1 MRAIALVRTPKRF
14 IVGAVAALL
23 SLGLAMSTLAP
34 TSGEASSH
42 REAPFTASEPQI
54 DNTDVYAFT
63 SPDNPATVTLIS
75 NWIPFEE
82 PAGGPIFYPFA
93 DKTRYDIKVSNDGDA
108 AAEIVYRWVF
118 TNHLRKPTEQF
129 LYNDGPVTSLRD
141 ENLLQ
146 FQTYNLK
153 KIEMSGRRPRTEF
166 LVRNAI
172 AAPSDVGAAS
182 MPSYEDLRNE
192 AIVPTSDG
200 GKTYAGQ
207 GDDPFFLDLRV
218 FDLLYGGDFSEAGDD
233 TLRGF
238 NTNVLAL
245 QVPKTEVALG
255 GNVTAN
261 NSVIGVWSTA
271 SRRSAKISDPK
282 TGEISFRGRFAQVSR
297 LGNPLVNE
305 VVVPTGLKDYFNAS
319 KPAKDEQFLGAV
331 NEPIL
336 PKVIEAVYGIEEPD
350 SDPNQAGIQRDDLI
364 AVFLTGIEGLTQPQN
379 VEPSEMLRLNLSTPP
394 CEEGNCAD
402 FSRLGVIGGDNAGF
416 PNGRRLMDDVVDIA
430 LQVFE
435 GELIG
440 NPNDLSDGVNAN
452 ELGFTSTFP
461 YVALPHRGSDPSPH
475 DNQSP
480 SPSPTQ

>member
-1 MRAIALVRTPKRF
+1 MPITALVRTPKRLM
-14 IVGAVAALL
+14 IGGLAALL
-23 SLGLAMSTLAP
+23 SLGLAASTLAP

-63 SPDNPATVTLIS
+63 SPDAPQTVTLIS

-93 DKTRYDIKVSNDGDA
+93 EKTRYDIKISNDGDA
-108 AAEIVYRWVF
+108 RAEIIYRWVF
-118 TNHLRKPTEQF
+118 RNELDQPTSQF
-129 LYNDGPVTSLRD
+129 LYNDGPVTSLTD
-141 ENLLQ
+141 PNLLFRQ
-146 FQTYNLK
+146 RYNLK
-153 KIEMSGRRPRTEF
+153 KIDLGGRRRQVTS

-172 AAPSDVGAAS
+172 AAPSDVGQAS
-182 MPSYEDLRNE
+182 MPSYEDLRNQ
-192 AIVPTSDG
+192 AIRATSDG

-207 GDDPFFLDLRV
+207 ADDPFFLDLRV
-218 FDLLYGGDFSEAGDD
+218 FDLLYGGDFSEVGDD

-238 NTNVLAL
+238 NTNTLAL
-245 QVPKTEVALG
+245 QVPKTEVVKG

-271 SRRSAKISDPK
+271 SRRSAKISDRE
-282 TGEISFRGRFAQVSR
+282 TGAVSYRGRFAQVSR

-305 VVVPTGLKDYFNAS
+305 VVVPTGLKDFFNAS
-319 KPAKDEQFLGAV
+319 RPTKDEQFLGAV

-336 PKVIEAVYGIEEPD
+336 PKVVEAVYGIEEPD
-350 SDPNQAGIQRDDLI
+350 SDPNKPDIQRDDLI

-394 CEEGNCAD
+394 CEEGSCAD

-416 PNGRRLMDDVVDIA
+416 PNGRRLSDDVVDIA

-440 NPNDLSDGVNAN
+440 NPNDLGDAVNAN
-452 ELGFTSTFP
+452 EKAFENIFP
-461 YVALPHRGSDPSPH
+461 YVGLPHRGSDPAPH
-475 DNQSP
+475 DD
-480 SPSPTQ
+480 TQQ

>member
-1 MRAIALVRTPKRF
+1 MRATALVRTPKRVM
-14 IVGAVAALL
+14 IGGMAALL

-42 REAPFTASEPQI
+42 REAPFTSSEPQV

-63 SPDNPATVTLIS
+63 SPDAPQTVTLIS

-108 AAEIVYRWVF
+108 SAEIIYRWVF
-118 TNHLRKPTEQF
+118 RNELLKPKSQF
-129 LYNDGPVTSLRD
+129 LYNDGPVTSLTD
-141 ENLLQ
+141 PNLLFRQ
-146 FQTYNLK
+146 RYNLK
-153 KIEMSGRRPRTEF
+153 KIDLGGRRREVTS
-166 LVRNAI
+166 LVRNAL
-172 AAPSDVGAAS
+172 AAPSDVGQAS
-182 MPSYEDLRNE
+182 MPCYEDLRTQ
-192 AIVPTSDG
+192 ATVATSDG

-233 TLRGF
+233 TLAGF

-245 QVPKTEVALG
+245 QVPKTEVVKN
-255 GNVTAN
+255 GNITAN

-271 SRRSAKISDPK
+271 SRRSAKVSDPQ
-282 TGEISFRGRFAQVSR
+282 TGAVSFRGKFAQLSR

-319 KPAKDEQFLGAV
+319 RPPKDEQFLAAV

-336 PKVIEAVYGIEEPD
+336 PKVVEAVYGIEEPD
-350 SDPNQAGIQRDDLI
+350 SDPNKAGIQRDDLI
-364 AVFLTGIEGLTQPQN
+364 SVFLTGIEGLTQPDN

-394 CEEGNCAD
+394 CEPGTCAEY
-402 FSRLGVIGGDNAGF
+402 SPLGVIGGDNAGF
-416 PNGRRLMDDVVDIA
+416 PNGRRLADDVIDIA

-440 NPNDLSDGVNAN
+440 NPNDLADGVNTN
-452 ELGFTSTFP
+452 EKAFGNTFP
-461 YVALPHRGSDPSPH
+461 YVGLPHRGSDPAPH
-475 DNQSP
+475 DD
-480 SPSPTQ
+480 TQQ

>member
-1 MRAIALVRTPKRF
+1 MRATALVRTPKKVM
-14 IVGAVAALL
+14 IGGMAALL

-63 SPDNPATVTLIS
+63 SPDNPSTVTLIS

-108 AAEIVYRWVF
+108 AAEIIYRWVF
-118 TNHLRKPTEQF
+118 TDRLRKPTTQF
-129 LYNDGPVTSLRD
+129 LYNDGPVTSLND

-146 FQTYNLK
+146 YQTYNLK
-153 KIEMSGRRPRTEF
+153 KIDISGRRPRTEF

-172 AAPSDVGAAS
+172 AAPSDVGQAS
-182 MPSYEDLRNE
+182 MPSYENLRNE
-192 AIVPTSDG
+192 AIVRTSDG
-200 GKTYAGQ
+200 GQTYAGQ
-207 GDDPFFLDLRV
+207 ADDPFFLDLRV
-218 FDLLYGGDFSEAGDD
+218 FDLIYGGDFSEVGDD

-245 QVPKTEVALG
+245 QVPKTEVVKG
-255 GNVTAN
+255 GNITAN

-271 SRRSAKISDPK
+271 ARRSAKVSDRK
-282 TGEISFRGRFAQVSR
+282 TGAVSFRGRFAQVSR

-305 VVVPTGLKDYFNAS
+305 VVVPTGLKDFFNAS
-319 KPAKDEQFLGAV
+319 KPPKDEQFVGAV

-336 PKVIEAVYGIEEPD
+336 AKVIEAIYGIEEPD
-350 SDPNQAGIQRDDLI
+350 SDPNKAGIQRDDMI
-364 AVFLTGIEGLTQPQN
+364 AVFLTGILGLNQPPN
-379 VEPSEMLRLNLSTPP
+379 VEASEVLRLNLSTVP
-394 CEEGNCAD
+394 CEEGTCAEY
-402 FSRLGVIGGDNAGF
+402 SPLGVIGGDNAGF
-416 PNGRRLMDDVVDIA
+416 PNGRRLADDVVDIA
-430 LQVFE
+430 LQVIE

-440 NPNDLSDGVNAN
+440 SPNDLGDGVNVN
-452 ELGFTSTFP
+452 EKPFDAMFP
-461 YVALPHRGSDPSPH
+461 YLGLPHRGSDPAPH
-475 DNQSP
+475 DD
-480 SPSPTQ
+480 TQQ

>member
-1 MRAIALVRTPKRF
+1 MRATALVRTPKKV
-14 IVGAVAALL
+14 IIGGLIAVL

-34 TSGEASSH
+34 TTGEASSH

-63 SPDNPATVTLIS
+63 SPDNPSTVTLIS

-82 PAGGPIFYPFA
+82 PAGGPNFYPFA
-93 DKTRYDIKVSNDGDA
+93 AKTRYDIKISNDGDA
-108 AAEIVYRWVF
+108 ASEITYRWVF
-118 TNHLRKPTEQF
+118 TDHLRKPTTQF
-129 LYNDGPVTSLRD
+129 LYNDGPVTSLDD
-141 ENLLQ
+141 ENLLSY
-146 FQTYNLK
+146 QTYNLK
-153 KIEMSGRRPRTEF
+153 KIDTSGRRPRTEF
-166 LVRNAI
+166 LVRNAT

-182 MPSYEDLRNE
+182 MPSYEDLRDE

-200 GKTYAGQ
+200 GQTYAGQ
-207 GDDPFFLDLRV
+207 ADDPFFLDLRV

-245 QVPKTEVALG
+245 QVPKTEVVKG
-255 GNVTAN
+255 GNITAN

-271 SRRSAKISDPK
+271 SRRSAKVSDPK
-282 TGEISFRGRFAQVSR
+282 TGAVSFEGKLAQVSR
-297 LGNPLVNE
+297 LGSPLVNE

-319 KPAKDEQFLGAV
+319 KPPKDEQFLGAV

-336 PKVIEAVYGIEEPD
+336 PKVVEAVYGIEEPD
-350 SDPNQAGIQRDDLI
+350 SNPDMAGVQRDDLI
-364 AVFLTGIEGLTQPQN
+364 SVFLTGIEGLTQPQN

-394 CEEGNCAD
+394 CEEGTCAD
-402 FSRLGVIGGDNAGF
+402 YSPLGVIGGDNAGY
-416 PNGRRLMDDVVDIA
+416 PNGRRLADDVIDIS
-430 LQVFE
+430 LQVVE

-440 NPNDLSDGVNAN
+440 NPNDLADGVNAN
-452 ELGFTSTFP
+452 ELGFSSTFP

-475 DNQSP
+475 QD
-480 SPSPTQ
+480 